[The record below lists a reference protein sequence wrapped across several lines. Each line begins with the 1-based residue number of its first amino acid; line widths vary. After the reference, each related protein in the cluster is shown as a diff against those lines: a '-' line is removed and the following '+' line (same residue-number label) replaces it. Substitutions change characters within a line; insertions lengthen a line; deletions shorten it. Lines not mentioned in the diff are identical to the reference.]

1 MCQALREWM
10 KDEIQEKKKK
20 AIDMSLIA
28 VIKNLTRNSGCD
40 ITTAMEKLGILAT
53 NQIRYAAKLL
63 NETVVKTWQQ

>member
-40 ITTAMEKLGILAT
+40 ATTAMEKLGIPAT
-53 NQIRYAAKLL
+53 D
-63 NETVVKTWQQ
+63 